1 MRDSLGD
8 KQRLIH
14 ISEAAS
20 SIHEFLIHV
29 TKDEFLKNYMLQL
42 AITKLLENIG
52 EATGRISKELQTE
65 HSEINWLI
73 MVRSRNVYVNQ
84 YFALDLNIL
93 WEIAVNDVPPLKKQ
107 IDKLLLTRFS
117 YP

>member
-20 SIHEFLIHV
+20 SIEEFLVHV
-29 TKDEFLKNYMLQL
+29 TKEEFLNNYMLQL
-42 AITKLLENIG
+42 AVTKLLENIG
-52 EATGRISKELQTE
+52 EATTRISKELQRE
-65 HSEINWLI
+65 HLDINWTI
-73 MVRSRNVYVNQ
+73 VVRSRNVYVHQ
-84 YFALDLNIL
+84 YFALDLNII
-93 WEIAVNDVPPLKKQ
+93 WETAVADVPPLKKQ
-107 IDKLLLTRFS
+107 IDTLLSNRFS